1 MSRWGTVV
9 RHGVVIALLTISAS
23 AAHAREASAQEDV
36 TRVTVLVDA
45 FGDRA
50 DLRMDWGY
58 SALIEHSGKRI
69 LFDTGND
76 SDLFRHNVETLGIDL
91 GNLDFVVIS
100 HRHGDHTD
108 GLHYLLDINPDVKVY
123 VPNDEYFG
131 GPTPRVFFA
140 RSVETLPTRMRYF
153 DGSAPDPLPHGSPW
167 KRANLHRVDAALEI
181 APGIRV
187 VRNISSGGS
196 FTETP
201 ELSLVLDTPEGQVL
215 VVGCSHPGIERIL
228 ESVQAQTRPVR
239 LLIGGL
245 HWVTTPDSAVERLAL
260 SLADAWNV
268 QSVAPGHCTGELGFA
283 VLNRLFG
290 RRYLYAG
297 LGTVITLD

>member
-1 MSRWGTVV
+1 MLRP
-9 RHGVVIALLTISAS
+9 GVVIALLAMSLS
-23 AAHAREASAQEDV
+23 AAHAQEDV

-50 DLRMDWGY
+50 DLMMDWGY
-58 SALIEHSGKRI
+58 SALIEHSGKRV

-76 SDLFRHNVETLGIDL
+76 SELFRHNVEALGIDL
-91 GNLDFVVIS
+91 SNLDFVVIS

-108 GLHYLLDINPDVKVY
+108 GMRYLLSINPDVKIY

-131 GPTPRVFFA
+131 GPTPRAFFT

-153 DGSAPDPLPHGSPW
+153 DGLVPDPLPHGSPW
-167 KRANLHRVDAALEI
+167 KHATLHRVDAALEI

-201 ELSLVLDTPEGQVL
+201 ELSLVLDTPEGQVV

-228 ESVQAQTRPVR
+228 ESVQAKTRPVR

-245 HWVTTPDSAVERLAL
+245 HWVTMPDSAVEHLAR
-260 SLADAWNV
+260 SLAEEWHV
-268 QSVAPGHCTGELGFA
+268 ESIAPGHCTGELGFA
-283 VLNRLFG
+283 VLHRLFG

-297 LGTVITLD
+297 LGSVLTLE

>member
-1 MSRWGTVV
+1 MLRY
-9 RHGVVIALLTISAS
+9 GVVIALLAIAWSAVL
-23 AAHAREASAQEDV
+23 AQADV

-45 FGDRA
+45 FGERA
-50 DLRMDWGY
+50 DLRKDWGY
-58 SALIEHSGKRI
+58 SVLVEHSGKRV

-76 SDLFRHNVETLGIDL
+76 SELFRHNVETLGINL
-91 GNLDFVVIS
+91 RNLDLVVIS

-108 GLHYLLDINPDVKVY
+108 GLRYLLNINPDVDVY

-131 GPTPRVFFA
+131 GPTPRAFFA
-140 RSVETLPTRMRYF
+140 RSVETLPTEMRYF
-153 DGSAPDPLPHGSPW
+153 DGIVPDPLPHGSPW
-167 KRANLHRVDAALEI
+167 KHASLHRVDSALEI

-196 FTETP
+196 FAETP
-201 ELSLVLDTPEGQVL
+201 ELSLVLDTPGGQVL

-228 ESVQAQTRPVR
+228 ESVQAKTRPVR

-245 HWVTTPDSAVERLAL
+245 HWLTMPDLAVEQLAQ
-260 SLADAWNV
+260 SLVEGWNV
-268 QSVAPGHCTGELGFA
+268 QSIAPGHCTGEPGFA

-290 RRYLYAG
+290 RRYHYAG
-297 LGTVITLD
+297 LGAVMTLEDALTGR

>member
-1 MSRWGTVV
+1 MI
-9 RHGVVIALLTISAS
+9 RHSVIIALLAISPS
-23 AAHAREASAQEDV
+23 AAHAQDDV

-50 DLRMDWGY
+50 DLRKDWGY
-58 SALIEHSGKRI
+58 SALIEHSGKRV

-76 SDLFRHNVETLGIDL
+76 SELFRHNVETLGVNL
-91 GNLDFVVIS
+91 RNLDFVVIS

-108 GLHYLLDINPDVKVY
+108 GLRYLLSINPDVEVY

-131 GPTPRVFFA
+131 GPTPRAFFI

-153 DGSAPDPLPHGSPW
+153 DGLVPDPLPHGSPW
-167 KRANLHRVDAALEI
+167 KHAILHRVDAALEI
-181 APGIRV
+181 ASGIRV

-228 ESVQAQTRPVR
+228 ESVQAKTRPVR

-245 HWVTTPDSAVERLAL
+245 HWVTMPESEVKHLAL
-260 SLADAWNV
+260 SLTEEWNV
-268 QSVAPGHCTGELGFA
+268 QSIAPGHCTGELGFSA
-283 VLNRLFG
+283 LNRLFG
-290 RRYLYAG
+290 RRYRYAG
-297 LGTVITLD
+297 LGMVITLE

>member
-1 MSRWGTVV
+1 ML
-9 RHGVVIALLTISAS
+9 RHGVVIALLAISPS
-23 AAHAREASAQEDV
+23 AAHAQDGV

-45 FGDRA
+45 FGDRS
-50 DLRMDWGY
+50 DLRKDWGY
-58 SALIEHSGKRI
+58 SALIEHSGKRV

-76 SDLFRHNVETLGIDL
+76 SELFRHNVETLGINL
-91 GNLDFVVIS
+91 RNLDLVVIS

-108 GLHYLLDINPDVKVY
+108 GMRYLLSINPDVEIY

-131 GPTPRVFFA
+131 GPTPRAFFT
-140 RSVETLPTRMRYF
+140 RSVETLPTQMRYF
-153 DGSAPDPLPHGSPW
+153 DGFVPDPLPHGSPW
-167 KRANLHRVDAALEI
+167 KHATLHRVDAALEI

-187 VRNISSGGS
+187 VHNISSGGS

-228 ESVQAQTRPVR
+228 ESVQAKTRPVR

-245 HWVTTPDSAVERLAL
+245 HWVTMPDSAVEHLAL
-260 SLADAWNV
+260 SLAEEWHV
-268 QSVAPGHCTGELGFA
+268 RSIAPGHCTGELGFA

-290 RRYLYAG
+290 RDYHYAG
-297 LGTVITLD
+297 LGTVMTLE